1 MYSHGGFLMPAIERE
16 RKQFPAL
23 KEYFRKLPDSDKNI
37 AKNVRYKQIMTLL
50 TSPETMVQLCFLESV
65 KPIFDKFLESFQ
77 VEGPFNTQ
85 SLPMHGSPSE
95 ANDVLVSEAKGTTEE
110 NCSRTVEIG
119 YEAFRF
125 SVEGQ

>member
-1 MYSHGGFLMPAIERE
+1 MNNDFANIPRDYGATLFLRICETNLWQIP
-16 RKQFPAL
+16 
-23 KEYFRKLPDSDKNI
+23 RKLPS
-37 AKNVRYKQIMTLL
+37 RRT
-50 TSPETMVQLCFLESV
+50 
-65 KPIFDKFLESFQ
+65 
-77 VEGPFNTQ
+77 FNTQ

-119 YEAFRF
+119 YEALRF